1 VEAVH
6 LLEHRQHGDATFHI
20 QAYHVVLTP
29 GPYQQTVNLHWHSE
43 AECIVVT
50 KGRVCLQVGSR
61 RHVLAEGGVALMSGG
76 ELHSMAAPDQGP
88 SECKAIVF
96 GLDLLEGPSGDRV
109 QQTYLAPLAS
119 GKLRL
124 PGVIPEHHPIRQELA
139 VHLNAIA
146 RALEDQPTGYEL
158 RVKGGLYQLLAELVD
173 ARLLTEASPRR
184 ETDDRRAEILKAV
197 LTYIDEHL
205 GEKLRL
211 ADLARVA
218 NMSEGHFCRFFKEM
232 THRKPMQYVNERR
245 VARAAELLKDPNRSI
260 TAIGMDLGY
269 HDVSYFIKVFRSY
282 KHCTPLAYRKA
293 WLRRPAPRSTR

>member
-1 VEAVH
+1 MEPTH

-29 GPYQQTVNLHWHSE
+29 GPFQQTVNLHWHSE
-43 AECIVVT
+43 AEFIVVT
-50 KGRVCLQVGSR
+50 RGRVCLQTGSQ
-61 RHVLAEGGVALMSGG
+61 RHLLAEGDVALLSGG
-76 ELHSMAAPDQGP
+76 ELHSMTAPGNGP

-96 GLDLLEGPSGDRV
+96 GFDVLEGTGRDRV
-109 QQTYLAPLAS
+109 QQLYLAPIAS

-124 PGVIPEHHPIRQELA
+124 PGALDHGHPAREALA
-139 VHLNAIA
+139 A
-146 RALEDQPTGYEL
+146 RLCEMAQALEEQPIGYEL
-158 RVKGGLYQLLAELVD
+158 IVKSRLYDVLAQLIQAN
-173 ARLLTEASPRR
+173 LLL
-184 ETDDRRAEILKAV
+184 ETNAQHEIDDRRADALKAV

-211 ADLARVA
+211 ADLARIA

-245 VARAAELLKDPNRSI
+245 VARAAELLKDPNRSV
-260 TAIGMDLGY
+260 TAIGMDLGF
-269 HDVSYFIKVFRSY
+269 HDVSYFIRVFRSY

-293 WLRRPAPRSTR
+293 QVKPPRRSGRR